1 MKYKIFI
8 IVLLCVY
15 LLSCGQKA
23 DTEIVFWH
31 ALGGPL
37 GDALNEM
44 IYDFNREH
52 PDISIKA
59 ISMGNYQALS
69 QKLMASIQA
78 GNQPDIA
85 QVFESWTA
93 NLVQGDVLVALDD
106 FIQGEGEE
114 FLDDFF
120 PVFINS
126 NMLDGQIWS
135 FPFNK
140 SVRVMYYNK
149 DIFYRNGLDYNAPP
163 KTWDEFLEMCKLFT
177 IDRSGDGR
185 IDQWGTTFHTDMW
198 RFENLLVQAGGHLM
212 NEENTIPL
220 FNSPEG
226 IEALNFFD
234 RLLNVDK
241 SAYTSA
247 GHDGQNHFLAESV
260 AFVEGSS
267 VSYIYMRNAQI
278 YFNLGIAA
286 VPSFRTERNIIS
298 GTNIA
303 IFDKGNDEKARAA
316 WEFIKWFT
324 EPKQTAKF
332 SALTYY
338 MPVRRS
344 AFEQP
349 HIQQMLI
356 QHPGLA
362 EVYRQLEFA
371 EFEPQIPEWFEFR
384 RNFEEIVLERV
395 YNRIISPEDALSQ
408 AGQRLSGE
416 INRNNRSGDVAAP

>member
-1 MKYKIFI
+1 MKKRIIFLI
-8 IVLLCVY
+8 ILSAM
-15 LLSCGQKA
+15 LLSCGNKT
-23 DTEIVFWH
+23 DHYIIFWH

-37 GDALNEM
+37 GDALDEM

-52 PDISIKA
+52 PHIKIRA

-69 QKLMASIQA
+69 QKIMASIQA

-93 NLVQGDVLVALDD
+93 NLVNGGVLLALND
-106 FIQGEGEE
+106 FIEDDLE
-114 FLDDFF
+114 FKANIDDIF
-120 PVFINS
+120 PVF
-126 NMLDGQIWS
+126 LDSVTIDDKIWS

-149 DIFYRNGLDYNAPP
+149 DIFFRNNLDHNNPP
-163 KTWDEFLEMCKLFT
+163 KTWVEYLDLCELFT
-177 IDRSGDGR
+177 QDTTGDGR
-185 IDQWGTTFHTDMW
+185 INQWGTTFGTDMW
-198 RFENLLVQAGGHLM
+198 RFQNLLLQAGGHLM
-212 NEENTIPL
+212 NENNTVPM

-234 RLLNVDK
+234 RLLNNDR
-241 SAYTSA
+241 SAYLSA
-247 GHDGQNHFLAESV
+247 GHEGQNHFLAESV
-260 AFVEGSS
+260 AFIEGSS
-267 VSYIYMRNAQI
+267 VSYVFMRNAEI
-278 YFNLGIAA
+278 TFNLGVAP
-286 VPSFRTERNIIS
+286 VPVHRTSRNIIS

-303 IFDKGNDEKARAA
+303 IFNKGNTEKEKAA

-332 SALTYY
+332 SSLTYY

-349 HIQQMLI
+349 YIQNMLEY
-356 QHPGLA
+356 QPGLID
-362 EVYRQLEFA
+362 VYRQLEYA
-371 EFEPQIPEWFEFR
+371 TYEPQIPEWFEFR

-395 YNRIISPEDALSQ
+395 FNRVISPEEALRQ
-408 AGQRLSGE
+408 AEQRLQL
-416 INRNNRSGDVAAP
+416 